1 MAYVDT
7 KTRSQKLPSIAGV
20 VAVHA
25 LIGYAFISGLA
36 YEFVKQVTPVF
47 TVTSIPED
55 TIPPAIEK
63 LPPPQVEKVAPE
75 QVTTVPRVIEDFR
88 PAQDGFVVVPIDR
101 TVTTVEEPVRTV
113 LPQPPQVSKAAGV
126 RVAGNRAAWITT
138 DDYPSA
144 AIRAEQE
151 GVVTISVRVG
161 ADGRVGACMVTGSS
175 GHAALDEAT
184 CRLYQR
190 RARFSPALDDAGTAV
205 ASTYVDRVR
214 WELPRQ

>member
-47 TVTSIPED
+47 TVKSIPAD
-55 TIPPAIEK
+55 PIPPEIEK
-63 LPPPQVEKVAPE
+63 LPPPKVEKVATE
-75 QVTTVPRVIEDFR
+75 RVTTVPVVIEDLR
-88 PAQDGFVVVPIDR
+88 PAQDGFVVLRSDPP
-101 TVTTVEEPVRTV
+101 TTTFDPPVRTV
-113 LPQPPQVSKAAGV
+113 LPTEPQASKATAV
-126 RVAGNRAAWITT
+126 SVSGNRAGWITAE
-138 DDYPSA
+138 DYPSA
-144 AIRAEQE
+144 AIRAEEE
-151 GVVTISVRVG
+151 GTVTISVRIG

-175 GHAALDEAT
+175 GHAALDGAT

-190 RARFSPALDDAGTAV
+190 RARFTPARDDAGTPV

-214 WELPRQ
+214 WELPRP

>member
-1 MAYVDT
+1 MAYADT

-47 TVTSIPED
+47 TVDSIKADP
-55 TIPPAIEK
+55 IPPEIEK
-63 LPPPQVEKVAPE
+63 LPPPKVEKVAPDR
-75 QVTTVPRVIEDFR
+75 VTTVPTVIEDFR
-88 PAQDGFVVVPIDR
+88 PAQDGFVVVPLDR
-101 TVTTVEEPVRTV
+101 SVTTIEEPVRPV
-113 LPQPPQVSKAAGV
+113 LPSQPQVSKAAGV
-126 RVAGNRAAWITT
+126 RVTGNRAAWITA

-144 AIRAEQE
+144 AIRAEEE
-151 GVVTISVRVG
+151 GIVTISVRIG

-175 GHAALDEAT
+175 GHAALDGAT

-190 RARFSPALDDAGTAV
+190 RARFAPALDDAGTPT